1 MPITYNGNGSKTKQF
16 LAIIYMLTLTIYI
29 GVEKLVPKKDS
40 SFDNSILRSQV
51 FLNTNRITILETEM
65 KSVKDAV
72 NQNRLE
78 NREEHNKITGKLDDI
93 ILSQTAISKR
103 VGPIR

>member
-1 MPITYNGNGSKTKQF
+1 
-16 LAIIYMLTLTIYI
+16 
-29 GVEKLVPKKDS
+29 
-40 SFDNSILRSQV
+40 
-51 FLNTNRITILETEM
+51 M